1 LNKFYFD
8 KGQSTITPAIATEL
22 DKVIDAVSR
31 FPQMQLRIES
41 HTDSRGGS
49 ATNFRI
55 SQSRA
60 DAIKNY
66 LESNGVSSSN
76 ILYSIGYGEDKLLND
91 CTNGVFCLDTFHKK
105 NERQLIVVLNY
116 DLLF

>member
-1 LNKFYFD
+1 
-8 KGQSTITPAIATEL
+8 
-22 DKVIDAVSR
+22 
-31 FPQMQLRIES
+31 MQLRIES

-49 ATNFRI
+49 ATNFRL

-66 LESNGVSSSN
+66 LETHGVSTSN